1 MTTPLK
7 PKGLSQMA
15 KAPAPDP
22 AIGFLQLLQ
31 THRRG
36 EISTEADAAL
46 TDILT
51 ALREFGGAGKL
62 TLTLKLKLN
71 KTGQIELAPDL
82 KTEKPRR
89 AMSTGLFFADQDG
102 RLLRRDPDQPDWV
115 DEVAA
120 RRGEPEH

>member
-1 MTTPLK
+1 MTAAPK
-7 PKGLSQMA
+7 PKGLHLMA
-15 KAPAPDP
+15 KAPAPEP
-22 AIGFLQLLQ
+22 SITFLQLLQ

-36 EISTEADAAL
+36 EIPAEADAAL

-82 KTEKPRR
+82 KVEKPRR
-89 AMSTGLFFADQDG
+89 AMSTGLFYADDDG
-102 RLLRRDPDQPDWV
+102 RLMRRDPNQGDWV
-115 DEVAA
+115 DEVAN
-120 RRGEPEH
+120 RRDGLDS